1 MHHSNL
7 LNQLLNRR
15 IRTTL
20 TLMAVVSG
28 GLLGWSPTAQA
39 AACGSITSGS
49 GSSADPWLVQTNTDL
64 LTLTTTR
71 CTGPGNQS
79 YFKQTADLT
88 LTSNVS
94 INQPDLVRYDGGR
107 NTVTVSGVTG
117 FNGLFT
123 GTSGVTITGLV
134 VRASGSTLAADKGW
148 LTATD
153 TGSTFSFIV
162 TDGAIPAFGGGIV
175 GRGARDT
182 TIEDSY
188 TSGTIGSQAGG
199 LIGADG
205 GRDNRTLTVRRS
217 HSSGSIGVN
226 AGGIAGYVSS
236 GTGSSIVVTD
246 SYSTGAIDDNGGGI
260 LGAYWG
266 ANDGLL
272 QLSQVFSTGAIS
284 GIGAG
289 GLAGAYV
296 ASNAN
301 SAGKGLQI
309 SNSYTTGVIS
319 GVGAGGL
326 TGRESGSLNGRITF
340 SNTYTTGAITG
351 LNSAGLVGYRSTA
364 GGANLTI
371 LNSYTTGASSSVSNG
386 FVADTNY
393 TSLTILNSL
402 SEAASGGSGWSDVR
416 AATVLTGRP
425 SPTFGTHWS
434 TCLTNQPYFLSV
446 FYPRD
451 PCPQSPMTT
460 ISGAGPNPASLTVAS
475 PGTYSA
481 SSAYNTDPLSY
492 VSLVGA
498 TSSVAGTVCASSTDC
513 RLPDVLQAAGSG
525 ATITGSGTVQVSRY
539 DSTTLRT
546 TQLGTLSLLRPST
559 SSGGEIS
566 PQPSASPTTTVTT
579 SPVTVTQITAK
590 LTRHGRSREMV
601 TVRGR
606 TIGLAPGSVLTSSV
620 RQVGSKRAIKGP
632 TATVKADGS
641 FVWVLRTDRRISAY
655 LIAPNGVRSKKLS
668 G

>member
-107 NTVTVSGVTG
+107 NTVTVSSVTG

-134 VRASGSTLAADKGW
+134 VRASGSTLADDKGW

-162 TDGAIPAFGGGIV
+162 TDGAIPTNGGGIV

-188 TSGTIGSQAGG
+188 TSGTIGSEAGG

-226 AGGIAGYVSS
+226 AGGIAGYISS
-236 GTGSSIVVTD
+236 GTESSIVVTD

-289 GLAGAYV
+289 GLAGAFV

-326 TGRESGSLNGRITF
+326 IGRESGSINGRITF

-351 LNSAGLVGYRSTA
+351 LNSAGLVGYQSTP
-364 GGANLTI
+364 GGADLTI

-579 SPVTVTQITAK
+579 STVTVTQITAK
-590 LTRHGRSREMV
+590 LTRHSRSREIV

>member
-1 MHHSNL
+1 MHRTNSL
-7 LNQLLNRR
+7 SFQLSRR
-15 IRTTL
+15 IL
-20 TLMAVVSG
+20 AVLMVVAVVSG

-49 GSSADPWLVQTNTDL
+49 GSSADPWLVQTNADL

-71 CTGPGNQS
+71 CTGPSNQS

-88 LTSNVS
+88 LSSNAS

-123 GTSGVTITGLV
+123 GTTGVTITGLV
-134 VRASGSTLAADKGW
+134 IRASGSTLANDKGW

-162 TDGAIPAFGGGIV
+162 TDGAIPTYGGGIV

-188 TSGTIGSQAGG
+188 TSGDMALGAGG

-205 GRDNRTLTVRRS
+205 GRDGRTLTVRRS
-217 HSSGSIGVN
+217 HSSGLIGTV
-226 AGGIAGYVSS
+226 AGGIAGYLSS
-236 GTGSSIVVTD
+236 GRESNIVVTD
-246 SYSTGAIDDNGGGI
+246 SYSTGAIGENGGGI
-260 LGAYWG
+260 LGAFWG
-266 ANDGLL
+266 SNDGSI
-272 QLSQVFSTGAIS
+272 QLSNVFSTGAIS
-284 GIGAG
+284 GFGAG

-296 ASNAN
+296 ASNAT

-319 GVGAGGL
+319 GLGAGGL

-351 LNSAGLVGYRSTA
+351 SNSAGLVGYRSTS

-371 LNSYTTGASSSVSNG
+371 LNSYTTGASSSTSNG

-393 TSLTILNSL
+393 SSLTVLNSL
-402 SEAASGGSGWSDVR
+402 SEAANSRSGWSDVR
-416 AATVLTGRP
+416 AATVLTGTP

-434 TCLTNQPYFLSV
+434 TCLTNQPYFLSS
-446 FYPRD
+446 FFPRD
-451 PCPQSPMTT
+451 PCLQSPMST
-460 ISGAGPNPASLTVAS
+460 INGTGPNPASLTVAS

-498 TSSVAGTVCASSTDC
+498 TTSVAGTVCTSSTDC

-546 TQLGTLSLLRPST
+546 TQLGTLSLLRPSIG
-559 SSGGEIS
+559 SGGETS
-566 PQPSASPTTTVTT
+566 PQPNASPTTTVTT
-579 SPVTVTQITAK
+579 SPVTVTRITAK
-590 LTRHGRSREMV
+590 LTRHGRSRELV

-606 TIGLAPGSVLTSSV
+606 SIGLAPGSVLTSSV
-620 RQVGSKRAIKGP
+620 RQAGSKRAIKGP
-632 TATVKADGS
+632 TARVKADGS
-641 FVWVLRTDRRISAY
+641 FVWVLRTGRRISVY
-655 LIAPNGVRSKKLS
+655 LIAPNGVRSGKLS

>member
-1 MHHSNL
+1 MY
-7 LNQLLNRR
+7 
-15 IRTTL
+15 RTNSLSFRLSRQVWAVL
-20 TLMAVVSG
+20 TVMAVVAG

-39 AACGSITSGS
+39 AACGSMTSGS
-49 GSSADPWLVQTNTDL
+49 GTSADPWLVQTNADL

-88 LTSNVS
+88 LTSNAS

-117 FNGLFT
+117 FSGLFT
-123 GTSGVTITGLV
+123 ATTGVTITGLV
-134 VRASGSTLAADKGW
+134 IRAVSSTLANDKGW

-162 TDGAIPAFGGGIV
+162 TDGAIPTNGGGIV

-188 TSGTIGSQAGG
+188 TSGTIGQGAGG

-205 GRDNRTLTVRRS
+205 GGNGRTLTVRRS
-217 HSSGSIGVN
+217 HSSGLIGTN

-236 GTGSSIVVTD
+236 GTESSIVVTD

-272 QLSQVFSTGAIS
+272 QLSRVFSTGAIS
-284 GIGAG
+284 GLGAG
-289 GLAGAYV
+289 GLAGAFV

-364 GGANLTI
+364 GGADLTI
-371 LNSYTTGASSSVSNG
+371 LNSYTTGASSSTSNG

-402 SEAASGGSGWSDVR
+402 SEAANNRSGWSDVR
-416 AATVLTGRP
+416 AATYLTGTP
-425 SPTFGTHWS
+425 LPTFGTHWS
-434 TCLTNQPYFLSV
+434 TCLANQPYFLSS

-451 PCPQSPMTT
+451 PCLQSPMTT

-498 TSSVAGTVCASSTDC
+498 TSSVAGTVCTSSTDC

-546 TQLGTLSLLRPST
+546 TQLGTLSLLRPSI
-559 SSGGEIS
+559 SSGSETS
-566 PQPSASPTTTVTT
+566 PQPSASPTTTVTA
-579 SPVTVTQITAK
+579 SPVTVTRITAK
-590 LTRHGRSREMV
+590 LTRHGRSRELV

-620 RQVGSKRAIKGP
+620 RQVGSRRAIKGP

-641 FVWVLRTDRRISAY
+641 FVWVLRTDRPVSLY
-655 LIAPNGVRSKKLS
+655 LIAPNGVRSRKLR